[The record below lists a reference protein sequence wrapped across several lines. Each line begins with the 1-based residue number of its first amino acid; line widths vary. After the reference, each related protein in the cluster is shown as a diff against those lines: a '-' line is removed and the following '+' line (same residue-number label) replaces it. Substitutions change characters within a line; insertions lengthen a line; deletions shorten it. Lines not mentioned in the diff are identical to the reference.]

1 MLYAVSEC
9 EVSGEGPIQSPPVCK
24 RCESDVTRKP
34 GRCEARRTRGAGW
47 VMSV

>member
-24 RCESDVTRKP
+24 RCESDVTRK
-34 GRCEARRTRGAGW
+34 RVAVKRDAHAVRGG
-47 VMSV
+47 